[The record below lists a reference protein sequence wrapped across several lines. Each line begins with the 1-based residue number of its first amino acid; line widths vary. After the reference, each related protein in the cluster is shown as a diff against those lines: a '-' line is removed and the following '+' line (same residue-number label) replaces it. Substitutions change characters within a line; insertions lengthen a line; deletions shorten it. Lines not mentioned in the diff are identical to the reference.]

1 MLLPFCTSL
10 SSVLLLT
17 EEHLLI
23 STCLEMHAM
32 HIKRCEK
39 IPKETRGEI
48 LVFLVNLIYF
58 KILLYNT

>member
-23 STCLEMHAM
+23 STCLEMHSM

-48 LVFLVNLIYF
+48 LVFSKSNLS
-58 KILLYNT
+58 